1 MRFYTEI
8 TQIKPAGREDYVEF
22 CSPAATLAICGQ
34 RTVDLHNAGVK
45 TPAANRS
52 VISEFQVND
61 VDRERTRRAETVRE
75 FWLEPTTQPWG
86 NRSMLFRGPDGNT
99 IRFFAPIS
107 DGASAAESGK
117 KGGLKRRRLIG
128 QDLTG

>member
-8 TQIKPAGREDYVEF
+8 AQIKPVGREDYVEF

-61 VDRERTRRAETVRE
+61 VDRGQARRDETARE
-75 FWLEPTTQPWG
+75 FGLGPTTQPGG
-86 NRSMLFRGPDGNT
+86 NRSMLFRDPDGNT
-99 IRFFAPIS
+99 IKFSAPIPG
-107 DGASAAESGK
+107 GASAAES
-117 KGGLKRRRLIG
+117 R
-128 QDLTG
+128 